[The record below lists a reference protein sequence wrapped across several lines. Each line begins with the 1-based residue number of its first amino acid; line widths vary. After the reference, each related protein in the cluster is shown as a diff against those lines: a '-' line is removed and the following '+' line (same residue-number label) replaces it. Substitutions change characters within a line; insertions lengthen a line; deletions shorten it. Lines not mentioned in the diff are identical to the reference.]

1 MMSEQLRHKMSHYE
15 AAPPAAAWTSIAA
28 RLDDDRQFAAVSDR
42 MNAFEQSP
50 PPFAWE
56 NIARTLDTENAPEI
70 TAPVVPFR
78 ATMLRRIAV
87 AAMVLIIAGAGFWWL
102 TRTNRMAPAF
112 VQQNVAPPGIK
123 RGQES
128 GLPPTAKNANPGTP
142 ANTRVSIAPESVGTG
157 DHNNKR
163 LHSAGDDDFGT
174 HVLSYAAVERL
185 PSFPESPV
193 VISGKPL
200 TDEHGNLI
208 RDIDVL
214 STNSNYLTVM
224 GPNGQLT
231 RISAKF
237 GSVIRYLNEPG
248 DTEEYL
254 DRVIRESDTWK
265 KRFQEWRS
273 KIIQSSYVP
282 AASNFFDIAAFGELV
297 GDTP

>member
-1 MMSEQLRHKMSHYE
+1 MSHYE
-15 AAPPAAAWTSIAA
+15 AAPPAAAWTNIAA
-28 RLDDDRQFAAVSDR
+28 RLEDDRQFAAVSDR
-42 MNAFEQSP
+42 MNAYEQMP

-56 NIARTLDTENAPEI
+56 NIARSLDADNKPESD
-70 TAPVVPFR
+70 TPVIRFQSSLV
-78 ATMLRRIAV
+78 RRLAV
-87 AAMVLIIAGAGFWWL
+87 AAMVLIIAGAGWWWL
-102 TRTNRMAPAF
+102 TRTNGAAPSF
-112 VQQNVAPPGIK
+112 VQQDP
-123 RGQES
+123 
-128 GLPPTAKNANPGTP
+128 TP
-142 ANTRVSIAPESVGTG
+142 ASTNPAKDANIPQATKDAGSNSSAISKETPALAFAAGGDQNSRRAKSERDEDVG
-157 DHNNKR
+157 
-163 LHSAGDDDFGT
+163 A

-200 TDEHGNLI
+200 TDENGNLI

-214 STNSNYLTVM
+214 TTNSNYLTVM

-237 GSVIRYLNEPG
+237 ASVIRYLNEPG

-297 GDTP
+297 GDQP

>member
-1 MMSEQLRHKMSHYE
+1 S
-15 AAPPAAAWTSIAA
+15 
-28 RLDDDRQFAAVSDR
+28 
-42 MNAFEQSP
+42 
-50 PPFAWE
+50 
-56 NIARTLDTENAPEI
+56 
-70 TAPVVPFR
+70 
-78 ATMLRRIAV
+78 
-87 AAMVLIIAGAGFWWL
+87 
-102 TRTNRMAPAF
+102 
-112 VQQNVAPPGIK
+112 
-123 RGQES
+123 QES
-128 GLPPTAKNANPGTP
+128 GLSTTPKDANKNTPDINRPTIVLA
-142 ANTRVSIAPESVGTG
+142 
-157 DHNNKR
+157 
-163 LHSAGDDDFGT
+163 SAGSGNSTSKHQKTNEEDESGT

-185 PSFPESPV
+185 PSFPEAPV

-200 TDEHGNLI
+200 TDENGNLI

-214 STNSNYLTVM
+214 TTNSNYLTVM

-237 GSVIRYLNEPG
+237 ASVIRYLNEPG

-297 GDTP
+297 GDKP

>member
-1 MMSEQLRHKMSHYE
+1 MSEQLRHKMSHYE
-15 AAPPAAAWTSIAA
+15 AAPPAAAWTNIAA
-28 RLDDDRQFAAVSDR
+28 RLEDDRQFAAVSDR
-42 MNAFEQSP
+42 MNAFEQTP
-50 PPFAWE
+50 PPIAWE
-56 NIARTLDTENAPEI
+56 NIARRLDEDRVPE
-70 TAPVVPFR
+70 TNTPVVRFGAR
-78 ATMLRRIAV
+78 IMRRLAV
-87 AAMVLIIAGAGFWWL
+87 AAIVLIMAGAGFWWL
-102 TRTNRMAPAF
+102 TRNDIAGPAF
-112 VQQNVAPPGIK
+112 VQQDLPAVAKNP
-123 RGQES
+123 GQEPGDS
-128 GLPPTAKNANPGTP
+128 PAPKNANK
-142 ANTRVSIAPESVGTG
+142 NTSASNKQAIVLGSTGVGNQISKHQKTN
-157 DHNNKR
+157 DE
-163 LHSAGDDDFGT
+163 DEFGT

-200 TDEHGNLI
+200 TDENGNLI

-214 STNSNYLTVM
+214 TTNSNYLTVM

-237 GSVIRYLNEPG
+237 ASVIRYLNEPG

-297 GDTP
+297 GDKP